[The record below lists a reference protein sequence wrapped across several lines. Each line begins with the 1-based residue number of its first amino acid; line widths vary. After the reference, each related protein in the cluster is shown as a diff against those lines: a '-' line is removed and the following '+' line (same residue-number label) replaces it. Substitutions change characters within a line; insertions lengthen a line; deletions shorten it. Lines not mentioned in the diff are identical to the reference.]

1 MRRNNLFSPSHAH
14 YNWFVVSLLWMSH
27 AIYFF
32 NYSSLGVLGPLLK
45 QELVLSNTH
54 FGFLFGFIFM
64 GSMVLQIPAG
74 IWCDQ
79 FGVRKVMSW
88 GLLTIGGSIFFFSIC
103 RSLFLC
109 YVTLFFLGVGTGC
122 SQVSATKSVMDW
134 FPFKGRATA
143 MGVKQTGV
151 NIGGIMAS
159 LLFPFLI
166 TKYHWRFLLEW
177 IGFIIFA
184 FAFLFFLLYRDS
196 SKGKRYLDHKKFHFQ
211 DTFTFFKDRN
221 FMIVT
226 LSGVFLMIV
235 QFSFSSYLVLY
246 LNQTHRYP
254 LEQAGV
260 LLALSFGTGA
270 IARIGWSLL
279 SDYLF
284 KNRKSPLIIIG
295 GFGAFIIL
303 VLSLTTASSPSWIIY
318 LLSISFG
325 ITGMGWNAIW
335 LTLIGELSS
344 KETTGLGIGLSFFIA
359 SFGAA
364 IGPPFFGMLIDLF
377 NSFIIAWLFLA
388 FCMIVVSFLI
398 LLARFKST
406 NGFQIEISQ
415 F

>member
-32 NYSSLGVLGPLLK
+32 NYNSLAVLGPLLK

-54 FGFLFGFIFM
+54 FGFLFSFIFM

-88 GLLTIGGSIFFFSIC
+88 GLLAIGISIFFFSLC
-103 RSLFLC
+103 RLLFLC
-109 YVTLFFLGVGTGC
+109 YVALFFLGVGIGC
-122 SQVSATKSVMDW
+122 SQVSATKSIMDW
-134 FPFKGRATA
+134 FPLKGRATA
-143 MGVKQTGV
+143 MGIKQTGV
-151 NIGGIMAS
+151 NIGGILAS
-159 LLFPFLI
+159 LLLPFLI
-166 TKYHWRFLLEW
+166 AEYHWRFLLEW

-196 SKGKRYLDHKKFHFQ
+196 SKGTQHLDHKKFHFQ
-211 DTFTFFKDRN
+211 DAFTFFKNRN

-246 LNQTHRYP
+246 LNQTLNYP
-254 LEQAGV
+254 IGQAGV
-260 LLALSFGTGA
+260 FLALSFGTGGL
-270 IARIGWSLL
+270 ARIGWSLV

-284 KNRKSPLIIIG
+284 QNRKRVLIIIG
-295 GFGAFIIL
+295 GLGAIIL
-303 VLSLTTASSPSWIIY
+303 LLLSLTTSSSPSWIIY

-325 ITGMGWNAIW
+325 ISGMGWNAIW

-344 KETTGLGIGLSFFIA
+344 KESSGLGIGLSFFIA
-359 SFGAA
+359 NFGVTL
-364 IGPPFFGMLIDLF
+364 GPPFFGLLIDLF
-377 NSFIIAWLFLA
+377 NSFVVAWLFLA

-398 LLARFKST
+398 LFVRFRST
-406 NGFQIEISQ
+406 NGFHQ
-415 F
+415 